1 MADSDSPF
9 FEMSLLY
16 PNNLMN
22 SFVNKHFP
30 KIQATPWCV
39 CGKARETP
47 FHIIME
53 CKLVPED
60 IQLLWSNHIDNGQI
74 VNKSDDGSELLLGLS
89 REVAFVRDSIDI
101 IKSEVH
107 QLRTEIIL
115 PPKKESKKPEPHD
128 KPAGDIC
135 SLVKYHTQ
143 PANTS

>member
-1 MADSDSPF
+1 MLTSTSPKYKPPHGAYTGKP
-9 FEMSLLY
+9 ERHLSISSW
-16 PNNLMN
+16 NVGW
-22 SFVNKHFP
+22 SQ
-30 KIQATPWCV
+30 KI
-39 CGKARETP
+39 
-47 FHIIME
+47 FNYI
-53 CKLVPED
+53 
-60 IQLLWSNHIDNGQI
+60 LWSNHIDNGQI

-128 KPAGDIC
+128 KPAGEIC

-143 PANTS
+143 PANNS